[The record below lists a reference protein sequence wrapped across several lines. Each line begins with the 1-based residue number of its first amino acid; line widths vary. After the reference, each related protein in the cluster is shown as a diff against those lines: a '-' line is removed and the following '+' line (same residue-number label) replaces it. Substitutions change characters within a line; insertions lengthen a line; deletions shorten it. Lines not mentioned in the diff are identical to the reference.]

1 MTPLLI
7 FRFMKC
13 GAHLDQFRCYKVSPT
28 QKKGPEEGPGPGPG
42 GGEDLR
48 GGGEREQ
55 RTKRRTI
62 LGAIFGFVQNE
73 SQLAQLVCVP
83 CRGC

>member
-1 MTPLLI
+1 MRGPPRWSA
-7 FRFMKC
+7 F
-13 GAHLDQFRCYKVSPT
+13 YKVSPT
-28 QKKGPEEGPGPGPG
+28 QKKGPAEGPGAG

-55 RTKRRTI
+55 RTKRREI
-62 LGAIFGFVQNE
+62 LGAIFGFPTQNAAQ
-73 SQLAQLVCVP
+73 QLAQLVCVP